1 MASKYTYDNGE
12 APFSSSWSMP
22 TPTKGRGAPQDKPA
36 PEMTTATRKRKSAR
50 AAAAATASGAGATTG
65 GGAAAAATAIGD
77 GLGGGGGGGA
87 VDSAAGTSSSAR
99 TAAATTGD
107 QTRTTP
113 GPSAKFSS
121 AAAADSAAPGSS
133 AAPRATAPGAK
144 TPPVEARKD
153 DAVGGSI
160 TGGESSD
167 AVQNLSVEV
176 AELRSLVRA
185 TRAAL
190 GKGNDPRAAAA
201 VSKAAEAKDGQR
213 DAIVRKLAR
222 EVADLRAD
230 LARLAGG
237 DGAVGAREGGTEAV
251 QRLSREVAELRAQ
264 LERSRKEHAMTR
276 TALRRL
282 KDEVDVLA
290 VRGGDQ

>member
-1 MASKYTYDNGE
+1 
-12 APFSSSWSMP
+12 
-22 TPTKGRGAPQDKPA
+22 
-36 PEMTTATRKRKSAR
+36 MTTATRKRKSAR